1 MKKLKLRFP
10 IYIQISI
17 FLVLVAFIP
26 VAAMMM
32 LKTYESQMLTMMEN
46 SNVQQARILCASL
59 ALSAPGSEDNQI
71 NAESAT
77 QLLQNMDGKFDAR
90 IRILSKNG
98 QLLADSST
106 TGQNQEDEAIQNAD
120 FSSRISYSSAAQE
133 KTAAND
139 TFIYKLF
146 SIPVRVYRKLKP
158 PSAVYTS
165 ADFYSGKIIYDG
177 EEVKAAQQGRYGAK
191 TRISGGGQVSVTL
204 YSAMPVLRENEVV
217 GIVLVSRS
225 TWRILQNL
233 YELRIDLAKVFLW
246 SLLFI
251 LIIAVFLTFRISYPL
266 KKLARQTSECADKKG
281 RINADL
287 VEKFTGLKR
296 RDEIGDLSRSFKTL
310 IKKLDTKI
318 KYTQAFASDVNH
330 EFKNP
335 LAAIRSSTE
344 ILKDCSEEQEKNLFS
359 QAILDEVT
367 HLERLLNGVR
377 GISKIEGAELAKE
390 KIPLQAFTKNIADSI
405 LKNYPQVNISIQTNN
420 LPDTILIQPDYYE
433 RILSN
438 LIENA
443 AGFAKNIRVQLEKE
457 NSGKALSKKAGSRK
471 SIQTLSIKVSDDGP
485 GINQDDISKIF
496 DRFYSNRAAALT
508 DSKNKITHT
517 GLGLSIVKAI
527 CDEMEGE
534 VVVGRDKELGGAL
547 FEIKLPLES

>member
-46 SNVQQARILCASL
+46 SNIQQARILCASL
-59 ALSAPGSEDNQI
+59 ALSAPGSKENQI

-106 TGQNQEDEAIQNAD
+106 ADKNQEDEALQNAD
-120 FSSRISYSSAAQE
+120 FSSRITYSSATQE

-146 SIPVRVYRKLKP
+146 SIPVRVYRKLRP
-158 PSAVYTS
+158 PAATFTS

-177 EEVKAAQQGRYGAK
+177 KEVKAAQQGRYGAK

-251 LIIAVFLTFRISYPL
+251 LIIAAFLTFRISYPL

-281 RINADL
+281 RINAGL

-310 IKKLDTKI
+310 IKKLDSKI
-318 KYTQAFASDVNH
+318 RYTQAFASDVNH

-344 ILKDCSEEQEKNLFS
+344 ILKDCSDEQEKNQFS
-359 QAILDEVT
+359 EAILDEVT
-367 HLERLLNGVR
+367 HLERLLTGVR
-377 GISKIEGAELAKE
+377 GISKIEGAELPKE
-390 KIPLQAFTKNIADSI
+390 NIPLKTFTQNISDSV
-405 LKNYPQVNISIQTNN
+405 LKNNPDVRIDLQINN
-420 LPDTILIQPDYYE
+420 LPETILIQPDYYE

-443 AGFAKNIRVQLEKE
+443 AGFAKNIKVQLEKV
-457 NSGKALSKKAGSRK
+457 STGKSK
-471 SIQTLSIKVSDDGP
+471 QTLFIKVSDDGP
-485 GINQDDISKIF
+485 GISEDDISKIF
-496 DRFYSNRAAALT
+496 DRFYSNRTNSMA

-517 GLGLSIVKAI
+517 GPGLSIVKAI

-534 VVVGRDKELGGAL
+534 ISAGRDKELGGAL

>member
-1 MKKLKLRFP
+1 MKKLRLRFP
-10 IYIQISI
+10 INIQISI
-17 FLVLVAFIP
+17 FLILVAFIP

-46 SNVQQARILCASL
+46 SNVQQARIVAASL
-59 ALSAPGSEDNQI
+59 ALNPDNPKG
-71 NAESAT
+71 
-77 QLLQNMDGKFDAR
+77 LLKNMNGIFDSR
-90 IRILSKNG
+90 IRILSRDG
-98 QLLADSST
+98 ELLADSST
-106 TGQNQEDEAIQNAD
+106 LDNDSAEGIQQEED
-120 FSSRISYSSAAQE
+120 FSSRIQYASARLEKSEKSA

-139 TFIYKLF
+139 TFIYRLF
-146 SIPVRVYRKLKP
+146 SIPVRIYRKLRP
-158 PSAVYTS
+158 PLASFTS
-165 ADFYSGKIIYDG
+165 ADFYSGKSIYDG

-204 YSAMPVLRENEVV
+204 YSAMPVMQEDQVI
-217 GIVLVSRS
+217 GIVLISRS

-251 LIIAVFLTFRISYPL
+251 FVVAVFLTFRISYPL

-281 RINADL
+281 RIDAAL

-310 IKKLDTKI
+310 IHKLDSKI

-335 LAAIRSSTE
+335 LTAIRSSTE
-344 ILKDCSEEQEKNLFS
+344 VLKDTSDAAEKENFT
-359 QAILDEVT
+359 QAIIDEVN
-367 HLERLLNGVR
+367 HLEHLLNGVR
-377 GISKIEGAELAKE
+377 GISKIEGSELPKE
-390 KIPLQAFTKNIADSI
+390 NIPVKSFTQNIADSI
-405 LKNYPQVNISIQTNN
+405 LKNNPDVKCQILINN
-420 LPDTILIQPDYYE
+420 SCEHILIQPDYYE

-443 AGFAKNIRVQLEKE
+443 AGFAKNIRVEVEKTS
-457 NSGKALSKKAGSRK
+457 SGKAQSSL
-471 SIQTLSIKVSDDGP
+471 IIKVSDDGP
-485 GINQDDISKIF
+485 GIAEEDIEKIF
-496 DRFYSNRAAALT
+496 DRFYSNRANSLP
-508 DSKNKITHT
+508 DSKTSVAHT

-534 VVVGRDKELGGAL
+534 IKVSRDSELGGAL
-547 FEIKLPLES
+547 FEIRIPLQQEASNKK